1 LGVIWHICQML
12 HSSVFDRIKKSI
24 VWRVI
29 GTLCLLIIYAQ
40 CLLLRREINAIWDQI
55 VHSKHSVSKKMHFVY
70 ITTRLHLFSWF
81 FIEVWISNF
90 LLLCRRYFLLKN
102 FFVMLLFSLFLFPFH
117 FFNLFLL
124 FISQLFIYLL

>member
-90 LLLCRRYFLLKN
+90 LLLCRHLLSPKI
-102 FFVMLLFSLFLFPFH
+102 FFCYALIFSFSISFS